1 MARQNLEGEEISPT
15 GPSIQAGKMPLEADV
30 ESGYSLETGESDEKA
45 RPPACPPAIAAQ
57 LCPCAGSEAPGRN
70 SRRLGDVQEN
80 HRGAYRKGARV
91 QRRLS
96 GSRLPRYPCNPGD
109 PDEDSHGGLR
119 P

>member
-45 RPPACPPAIAAQ
+45 RPPACPPAIDTQ

-70 SRRLGDVQEN
+70 AHRLGDLQETHRSPDRERAHVQ
-80 HRGAYRKGARV
+80 
-91 QRRLS
+91 
-96 GSRLPRYPCNPGD
+96 GSLPGP
-109 PDEDSHGGLR
+109 
-119 P
+119 